1 MGDGDD
7 LQAQI
12 DRLKAKIKEDLEK
25 EPPEVALGG
34 AEQLKA
40 DGNALFKGGKYAE
53 AASGATI
60 DYGLWELHRTPEP
73 SSSSHCKTPRGSSP
87 PSARRTDRFTQGL
100 QFDPTNAVLYSNR
113 SACYSHLRQ
122 WDKALEDANRCLQ
135 YRPEWPKG
143 HARRAAALHGYGFLE
158 KALEAYRAA
167 YETDPENPQ
176 YLATV
181 EAINKDIGRR
191 DKKEKATEFR
201 TKAKEQY
208 DKGDYKGAAGY
219 YKKAIEADETD
230 ATLFMNRSLCHVHLE
245 KYSRAVEDAER
256 AIGLAPNLPKAWR
269 RKAAAFH
276 AWKKYPEAIAAY
288 KKVMELEPSE
298 DLRNFIVHVQNE
310 QIARQLGAAEPKG
323 TKRPGGGAFAY
334 GPAKKQKDDAFD
346 FNEKW

>member
-1 MGDGDD
+1 MGDGGDD

-25 EPPEVALGG
+25 EPPEVALGR

-53 AASGATI
+53 AA
-60 DYGLWELHRTPEP
+60 
-73 SSSSHCKTPRGSSP
+73 
-87 PSARRTDRFTQGL
+87 DRFTQGL

-181 EAINKDIGRR
+181 EAINKDIERR